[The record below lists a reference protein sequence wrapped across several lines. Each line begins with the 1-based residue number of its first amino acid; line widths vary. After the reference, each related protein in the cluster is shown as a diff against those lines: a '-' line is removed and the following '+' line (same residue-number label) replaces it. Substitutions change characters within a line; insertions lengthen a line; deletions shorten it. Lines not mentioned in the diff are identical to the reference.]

1 MLAVQELLAS
11 FLSATGARFS
21 RAWDPNATHLI
32 VGTDAKGV
40 ARRTLNFLFATLA
53 GKWVLK
59 AGCESHWL
67 IWYIAFCFFLGVS
80 SYYLFLQ
87 G

>member
-53 GKWVLK
+53 GIWVLK
-59 AGCESHWL
+59 ADCESL
-67 IWYIAFCFFLGVS
+67 GLFGTLCILRFGVS
-80 SYYLFLQ
+80 SYEFCLQ